1 MDREMQRK
9 IFLGLGSNYG
19 DRFTNLC
26 AARDALKMQ
35 ISILQ
40 CSSVYESPALLPE
53 NAPIE
58 WDVPFL
64 NAVIAAKTDLEPL
77 ALLAFVKNIEQQLG
91 RQNRG
96 HWSPREIDIDILWME
111 GVEVQTETLTIPHKE
126 MLKRDFV
133 MVPLSE
139 ISHHSQPA
147 THTLTKREDLC
158 L

>member
-1 MDREMQRK
+1 MQRK

-19 DRFTNLC
+19 DRFANLC
-26 AARDALKMQ
+26 AARNTLKMHM
-35 ISILQ
+35 SILQ
-40 CSSVYESPALLPE
+40 CSSVYEAPALLPE
-53 NAPIE
+53 NAPAD
-58 WDVPFL
+58 WDIPFL
-64 NAVIAAKTDLEPL
+64 NAVIGAETNLDPL
-77 ALLAFVKNIEQQLG
+77 ALLALIKNIEQQLG

-111 GVEVQTETLTIPHKE
+111 GGEMQTDTLTIPHKE

-139 ISHHSQPA
+139 ISHHSQPT